1 MPLDRATMVRSAL
14 DLLDEVGLDGLTV
27 RRLAERLGVQ
37 NPALYW
43 HFKNK
48 RELLNEMAKDM
59 LANAFGDIEPPATD
73 ELWPDWLAGI
83 AERFRRALLTHRDGA
98 RVIASADL
106 TASALQEVQEK
117 ALGVLIAAG
126 LDLRTAAV
134 GIVAVFD
141 YTLGAAF
148 EEQAERDA
156 TTKTGSDVGGP
167 RFLVHDP
174 ARFPRLTAAV
184 EDLTATVTADPD
196 AVFKG
201 GMRLLVGGMVAAQN
215 AANA

>member
-14 DLLDEVGLDGLTV
+14 NLLDEVGLDGLTV

-59 LANAFGDIEPPATD
+59 LADAFGDIEPPATD
-73 ELWPDWLAGI
+73 ALWPDWLAGI
-83 AERFRRALLTHRDGA
+83 AERFRCALLTHRDGA

-106 TASALQEVQEK
+106 TGSALQEVQER
-117 ALGVLIAAG
+117 ALGVLTAAG
-126 LDLRTAAV
+126 LDLHSAIV
-134 GIVAVFD
+134 GVVAVFD

-148 EEQAERDA
+148 EEQAERDTSA
-156 TTKTGSDVGGP
+156 RASSHVG
-167 RFLVHDP
+167 RSRLLAHDP
-174 ARFPRLTAAV
+174 ARFPLLTAAV
-184 EDLTATVTADPD
+184 EDLTATVSADPD

-201 GMRLLVGGMVAAQN
+201 GIRLLVTGMVAAQN